1 MNRRSF
7 IKGSAVFG
15 GTLTALGPFQAMSAR
30 RVLGAAIAKNE
41 GYGPLVNKGDLWLP
55 SEFNYQII
63 SVQGTIMSDGQ
74 STPGLF
80 DGMAAYRGRGGTTVL
95 IRNHENRERSG
106 EQKVLTPSDLQYNEA
121 ALGGNTKLEVRRKRT
136 GKDPD
141 TGQPLYDYEVVRDFA
156 ILGGTS
162 TNCAG
167 GIRSPHTW
175 ITCEEVVKRLNGKKH
190 GYIFEIDADEDG
202 PVAAI
207 PVIQAGRR
215 AHEAAAEAAGIIYMT
230 EDRDITP
237 DPLLGSIGSCFYRYI
252 PNPRGAGYPLSE
264 TSGPLQA
271 LKLRDEFHANMDI
284 GRIVGKPYAVEWVT
298 VAEPDHDDDT
308 DTRVDRVSGFT
319 PNRIQA
325 QDNGAAY
332 FNRLEGMWT
341 EPGESRI
348 YFDTTSGGAAKLGQV
363 WEYHPGRETLT
374 LVFESSSSAELQ
386 NPDNVVVVPQTGH
399 IFLQE
404 DGDGEQFVRGVTR
417 DGEIYDFARTTANQT
432 EFCGGCFDPDGK
444 TFYLNQQGDRGSLPG
459 GPANAHAVTYAIY
472 GPF

>member
-1 MNRRSF
+1 MNRRNF

-15 GTLTALGPFQAMSAR
+15 GALAALGPFQALSAR
-30 RVLGAAIAKNE
+30 RVLGAAMTKSQ

-55 SEFNYQII
+55 MDFNYQII

-74 STPGLF
+74 PTPGIF

-106 EQKVLTPSDLQYNEA
+106 ELKVMTPSDLQYNTA
-121 ALGGNTKLEVRRKRT
+121 ALGGNTKLEVRRKHA
-136 GKDPD
+136 GKDPE
-141 TGQPLYDYEVVRDFA
+141 TGQTLYNYEVVRDFA

-167 GIRSPHTW
+167 GIRSPQTW

-190 GYIFEIDADEDG
+190 GYIFEIDANADG
-202 PVAAI
+202 PVPAI

-215 AHEAAAEAAGIIYMT
+215 AHEAAVEAAGIIYMT
-230 EDRDITP
+230 EDRGITP
-237 DPLLGSIGSCFYRYI
+237 DPLLGSIGSCFYRYV
-252 PNPRGAGYPLSE
+252 PNPRGSGYPLAE
-264 TSGPLQA
+264 TTGPLQA
-271 LKLRDEFHANMDI
+271 LKLKDEFHANMDI
-284 GRIVGKPYAVEWVT
+284 GRVVGKPYAVEWVP

-308 DTRVDRVSGFT
+308 DARVDRVPGFT
-319 PNRIQA
+319 PNRVQA

-332 FNRLEGMWT
+332 FDRLEGMWT
-341 EPGESRI
+341 EPGQSRI

-404 DGDGEQFVRGVTR
+404 DGDGEQYVRGITR
-417 DGEIYDFARTTANQT
+417 DGEIYDFARTTNNET

-444 TFYLNQQGDRGSLPG
+444 TFYLNQQGDRGSLPS
-459 GPANAHAVTYAIY
+459 GPANARAVTYAIY